1 MSENNENPSPSTP
14 RTKSKRK
21 SDLGADPKD
30 LTDPP
35 VLTPIPKQPRRSYSL
50 YKKLE
55 YIRYYEQECFG
66 NKCCGIGSDVPH
78 EELNHRM
85 RNILINNLSDQEQW
99 DYLRPRVEEDEDDDE
114 QFSIDQ
120 ATAGDN
126 ALVDLS
132 DSEDD
137 VDDDDD
143 A

>member
-1 MSENNENPSPSTP
+1 MKG
-14 RTKSKRK
+14 R
-21 SDLGADPKD
+21 LGCRVK
-30 LTDPP
+30 
-35 VLTPIPKQPRRSYSL
+35 ISL
-50 YKKLE
+50 
-55 YIRYYEQECFG
+55 
-66 NKCCGIGSDVPH
+66 
-78 EELNHRM
+78 
-85 RNILINNLSDQEQW
+85 RNILINNLSAPEQW

>member
-1 MSENNENPSPSTP
+1 LKG
-14 RTKSKRK
+14 R
-21 SDLGADPKD
+21 LGCRAK
-30 LTDPP
+30 
-35 VLTPIPKQPRRSYSL
+35 ISL
-50 YKKLE
+50 
-55 YIRYYEQECFG
+55 
-66 NKCCGIGSDVPH
+66 
-78 EELNHRM
+78 

>member
-1 MSENNENPSPSTP
+1 M
-14 RTKSKRK
+14 
-21 SDLGADPKD
+21 
-30 LTDPP
+30 
-35 VLTPIPKQPRRSYSL
+35 LTPSPKQPQRSYSL

-55 YIRYYEQECFG
+55 YIRYYEQQCFG
-66 NKCCGIGSDVPH
+66 NK
-78 EELNHRM
+78 HRF
-85 RNILINNLSDQEQW
+85 E
-99 DYLRPRVEEDEDDDE
+99 
-114 QFSIDQ
+114 